1 MPAESQAF
9 GAEDFAA
16 ATNVSHETLGR
27 LKTYADMLAEW
38 NAVHN
43 LVSRNSMSDLWRRHF
58 LDSAQLAPLV
68 PLKARSLIDLGSG
81 AGFPGLVLAEVLRE
95 RAGFRAV
102 LYESTAKKCSFLN
115 AVAER
120 LGLRVD
126 IRNARAEAADREIF
140 DVVTARALAGLPE
153 LLAYAQ
159 RFWGSETIALFPKGR
174 NLGSELTEA
183 HKSWTL
189 KERQHP
195 SMSDP
200 DGVVLEVRELKRA
213 ERNNHR

>member
-81 AGFPGLVLAEVLRE
+81 AGFPGLVLAEELVV
-95 RAGFRAV
+95 ACFIGRAV
-102 LYESTAKKCSFLN
+102 
-115 AVAER
+115 
-120 LGLRVD
+120 D
-126 IRNARAEAADREIF
+126 D
-140 DVVTARALAGLPE
+140 
-153 LLAYAQ
+153 
-159 RFWGSETIALFPKGR
+159 ALFD
-174 NLGSELTEA
+174 EEA
-183 HKSWTL
+183 SPFIVAVTGQQ
-189 KERQHP
+189 RI
-195 SMSDP
+195 
-200 DGVVLEVRELKRA
+200 VEVE
-213 ERNNHR
+213 